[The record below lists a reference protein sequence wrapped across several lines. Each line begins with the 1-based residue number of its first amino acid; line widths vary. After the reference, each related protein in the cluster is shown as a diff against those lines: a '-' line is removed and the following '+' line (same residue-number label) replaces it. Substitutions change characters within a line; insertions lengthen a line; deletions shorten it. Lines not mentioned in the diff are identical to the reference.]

1 MSESSGNEAPVTST
15 PGTADSDAADGSEN
29 TGTSTEGTGTGSES
43 GSAAGGAGV
52 MITDD
57 QLPDDLNPEKNPL
70 ARAPGDEDGA
80 SGGDGA
86 SNAPDALAQAPGDPA
101 AGDGPDLG

>member
-1 MSESSGNEAPVTST
+1 MSEPTDNAADPTAPRPDSS
-15 PGTADSDAADGSEN
+15 SDAS
-29 TGTSTEGTGTGSES
+29 
-43 GSAAGGAGV
+43 GAGSDDTAGSPT
-52 MITDD
+52 ISDD

-80 SGGDGA
+80 PAGAGG
-86 SNAPDALAQAPGDPA
+86 APDPVAQAPGDPA